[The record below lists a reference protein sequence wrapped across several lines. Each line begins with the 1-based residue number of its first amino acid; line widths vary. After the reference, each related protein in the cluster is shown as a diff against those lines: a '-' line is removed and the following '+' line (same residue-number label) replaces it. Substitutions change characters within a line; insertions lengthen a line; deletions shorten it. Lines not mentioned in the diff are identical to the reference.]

1 MAESP
6 RVLDF
11 VKAVSDA
18 DRLRVIGV
26 LAQHPASVRDIAD
39 ELGIPFR
46 EAFGHLGMLEFAGVV
61 IKAGDLFSL
70 REDALEALSKQQFAS
85 ERQSNI
91 PAPDLDAKSRKVL
104 ATFLNADGTL
114 KQIPPQGDKLRIV
127 LEYLAQA
134 FEPGAQYTEKEVN
147 ALLRRFYSDPV
158 TLRRGLI
165 DAGLLRR
172 ESDGSRYWRPA
183 NKK

>member
-1 MAESP
+1 MAEDP

-26 LAQHPASVRDIAD
+26 LAQHPASVRDVAD

-61 IKAGDLFSL
+61 LKTGDVFSL

-85 ERQSNI
+85 ERHSYI
-91 PAPDLDAKSRKVL
+91 PAPELEAKSRKVL

-114 KQIPPQGDKLRIV
+114 KQVPPQGEKLQIV
-127 LEYLAQA
+127 LEYLSQA

-147 ALLRRFYSDPV
+147 ELLRRFYSDPV

-172 ESDGSRYWRPA
+172 ESDGSRYWRPS

>member
-1 MAESP
+1 MEENSGI
-6 RVLDF
+6 LDF

-26 LAQHPASVRDIAD
+26 LAQHAASVRQVAD

-61 IKAGDLFSL
+61 FKTGDVFSL
-70 REDALEALSKQQFAS
+70 RDDALEALSKQQFA
-85 ERQSNI
+85 RQRQGYI
-91 PAPDLDAKSRKVL
+91 PAPELDAKSRKVL
-104 ATFLNADGTL
+104 ATFLNADGSL
-114 KQIPPQGDKLRIV
+114 KQIPPQGEKLRIV

-134 FEPGAQYTEKEVN
+134 FEPGMQYTEKDVN

-172 ESDGSRYWRPA
+172 ESDGSRYWRAA
-183 NKK
+183 NDK

>member
-1 MAESP
+1 MPEDLP
-6 RVLDF
+6 VLDF

-26 LAQHPASVRDIAD
+26 LAQHAASVRQVAD

-46 EAFGHLGMLEFAGVV
+46 EAFAHLGMLEFAGVV
-61 IKAGDLFSL
+61 QKTGDLFNL
-70 REDALEALSKQQFAS
+70 RDDALEALSRQQFAS
-85 ERQSNI
+85 QRPAYV
-91 PAPDLDAKSRKVL
+91 PAPGLDAKSRKVL
-104 ATFLNADGTL
+104 ATFLNSDGSL
-114 KQIPPQGDKLRIV
+114 KQIPPQGEKLRIV

-134 FEPGAQYTEKEVN
+134 FEPGVQYTEKQIN
-147 ALLRRFYSDPV
+147 TLLRRFYSDPV